1 MTIELPE
8 EVQAFVKSQLATG
21 HYADESEVVVYALTA
36 WQQYQERTAEIRTR
50 VQEGIDAAD
59 AGRGTLISTPEE
71 AEAFKQKVIKHGRE
85 LRAERERKTR

>member
-1 MTIELPE
+1 MTIELTPE
-8 EVQAFVKSQLATG
+8 QRRFVDEQLETG
-21 HYADESEVVVYALTA
+21 EYSDESEVLAHALNL
-36 WQQYQERTAEIRTR
+36 WQRYQERTAEICAR

-71 AEAFKQKVIKHGRE
+71 AEAFKQKVIKRGRE

>member
-21 HYADESEVVVYALTA
+21 HYADESEVVIHALTA
-36 WQQYQERTAEIRTR
+36 WQQYQERIAEIRAR

-59 AGRGTLISTPEE
+59 AGRSTKISTPEE
-71 AEAFKQKVIKHGRE
+71 AEAFAQQ
-85 LRAERERKTR
+85 LLTRAKERRAKRKNDAH